1 MDTTREL
8 LDVAAIR
15 KLTGLGRD
23 MSIALIR
30 HLPHVT
36 LGRSGKGLKRLIRRP
51 DLDLFLTR
59 AAQEERDLWDLVKDF
74 TPEELRSWMASG
86 PKGMN

>member
-1 MDTTREL
+1 MTTSTEL

-23 MSIALIR
+23 ISIALIR

-59 AAQEERDLWDLVKDF
+59 AAQEERDLWGLVRDF
-74 TPEELRSWMASG
+74 TPEELRSWMVSG
-86 PKGMN
+86 SEGMN